1 MELAQSKV
9 SQVES
14 ECQNQ
19 SLQHQMNA
27 MISKTNAVAA
37 QQNIN
42 APNSWKTKWDNVV
55 NNMPSMPSVAQT
67 IPSFQSHISDIA
79 QQLNSFDETK

>member
-19 SLQHQMNA
+19 NLHHQLHALIAKNA
-27 MISKTNAVAA
+27 T
-37 QQNIN
+37 QQNN
-42 APNSWKTKWDNVV
+42 STTSHSWKIKWDNVV
-55 NNMPSMPSVAQT
+55 NNIPSVAS
-67 IPSFQSHISDIA
+67 IPTFQSHISEIA
-79 QQLNSFDETK
+79 NQINSFDESK